1 MLANSDTYIEHI
13 RPSDGRQE
21 SGWVL
26 LTILLILLAGAY
38 GISVNQT
45 VPAKLPGYLLLDV
58 ADKAVLTALRNAGDE
73 ILFLAEAG
81 DELPDVASLVAD
93 GIPPFSA
100 PVSSDV
106 KHHWQRIE
114 GHCYLGTPLK
124 SSTGIQFLLTLDQG
138 VEVYWRLPDPDH
150 NHSPQPERTDSAC
163 TPDEHWQV
171 LNNA

>member
-1 MLANSDTYIEHI
+1 MLASSDTYIEPI

-26 LTILLILLAGAY
+26 LTILLILLAGGY
-38 GISVNQT
+38 GISAHQT

-73 ILFLAEAG
+73 ILFLSEAG
-81 DELPDVASLVAD
+81 EELPDIASLIAD
-93 GIPPFSA
+93 GIPPFS
-100 PVSSDV
+100 PSVSGNV

-124 SSTGIQFLLTLDQG
+124 NSTSVQFLLRLEQG
-138 VEVYWRLPDPDH
+138 VEVYWRPSEP
-150 NHSPQPERTDSAC
+150 NHTHAPQPERTGAAC

-171 LNNA
+171 LSNA